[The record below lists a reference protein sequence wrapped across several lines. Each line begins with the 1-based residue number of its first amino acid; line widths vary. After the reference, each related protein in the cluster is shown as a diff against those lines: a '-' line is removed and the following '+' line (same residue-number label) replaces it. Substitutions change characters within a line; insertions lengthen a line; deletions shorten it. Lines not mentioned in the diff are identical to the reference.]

1 MKAIAAAVAALA
13 IAAGTAAERP
23 RRRPPSAPTG
33 PATPS
38 PGTTFKTVSGT
49 WMQPTANCSAS
60 TAETTASAFWV
71 GLGGDSDTSSAL
83 EQTGTEADCLAN
95 GTTRYTAWYELVPA
109 SSVRVSLRVSA
120 GDRIAASVRVNGTKV
135 TVQLRN
141 LTTGKSFTKTLR
153 MASPDTASAEW
164 IAEAPSALTPGGTRI
179 LPLTDFG
186 TVRFTSATA
195 TSTGGHTGTIADS
208 AWTASRILLEAARR
222 RPRQLRPVCR
232 RDGRHRSGAR
242 RALRRA
248 ARSRSPGARP
258 LGPPARSSAHDPDGL
273 TADSQL
279 RAAVSQETH
288 S

>member
-1 MKAIAAAVAALA
+1 MKAIAAALAALA
-13 IAAGTAAERP
+13 IAAGTVGTSAAATAV
-23 RRRPPSAPTG
+23 SSNWAGYAVTG
-33 PATPS
+33 Q
-38 PGTTFKTVSGT
+38 TFKTVSGT
-49 WMQPTANCSAS
+49 WVQPTANCSAS

-109 SSVRVSLRVSA
+109 SSVRVSLHVSA
-120 GDRIAASVRVNGTKV
+120 GDRIAATVRVNGTKV
-135 TVQLRN
+135 SVQLRN
-141 LTTGKSFTKTLR
+141 LTTGKSFSKALR

-208 AWTASRILLEAARR
+208 DWASSRILLEAS
-222 RPRQLRPVCR
+222 
-232 RDGRHRSGAR
+232 DGGPGNFGPYAAESAGTGAV
-242 RALRRA
+242 
-248 ARSRSPGARP
+248 PGALSATGAFSITWRQTARP
-258 LGPPARSSAHDPDGL
+258 SGPQFGG
-273 TADSQL
+273 
-279 RAAVSQETH
+279 
-288 S
+288 